1 MKLINAKDL
10 KILIDKDDVLIIDVR
25 EPSEYHSEHIDGAI
39 LMPLSTFNTN
49 NLPQTN
55 KTIVIYCKSGRR
67 GGIAC
72 EKIKSGEN
80 IFNLDGGIV
89 TWKEA
94 KYETRMGQKKCMPL
108 DQQVH
113 TVIGFSVL
121 SFSLLAYFIN
131 INFIFV
137 PMFFGAGLTFAGLT
151 GFCGLAMLLARAPWN
166 KCNPNNTT
174 SCSVK

>member
-1 MKLINAKDL
+1 MNLINAQDL
-10 KILIDKDDVLIIDVR
+10 KILIEKNDVLMIDVR
-25 EPSEYHSEHIDGAI
+25 ETSEYHSEHIESAI
-39 LMPLSTFNTN
+39 LMPLSTFNKN

-55 KTIVIYCKSGRR
+55 KKIVIYCKSGRR

-72 EKIKSGEN
+72 EKIKSDEN

-89 TWKEA
+89 SWKEA
-94 KYETRMGQKKCMPL
+94 GYETKIGKSKCMPL

-113 TVIGFSVL
+113 TLIGTSVL
-121 SFSLLAYFIN
+121 SFSVLAYFVN

-151 GFCGLAMLLARAPWN
+151 RFCGLAMLLARAPWN
-166 KCNPNNTT
+166 KCNLSNST
-174 SCSVK
+174 SCNVK